1 MVGKQPRGRMY
12 VETEVAGNQATAD
25 TREDT
30 VYMAKELADKIS
42 LLYKK
47 KRYVEEVHSKRL
59 PIYRVTHFGY

>member
-1 MVGKQPRGRMY
+1 MY
-12 VETEVAGNQATAD
+12 METEVTGNQATAD

-30 VYMAKELADKIS
+30 VYMANELADKIS